1 MFTAIAKSQFCLF
14 LEQLNTWLYCL
25 WVLANGMLYRAHR
38 GVHLT
43 TEGCPFVL
51 EEEAVF
57 WFWFLGRSGTRFIP
71 ATRIPARLPLN
82 IWQLCDTLISATPGA
97 LVPPSLPFPWYG
109 LDIDKLTAAMGHFN
123 PILLP
128 CQQQTEWWN
137 NQFRAYL
144 GFSGA
149 AHVMSC
155 SGHGLTLCQSSSTWM
170 IAYFLLLF
178 GFCLRVFKN
187 LVFKLQNHDTNVSVW
202 VNKISIRGENLQMVA
217 FKEKCYIFGEMG
229 MRA

>member
-1 MFTAIAKSQFCLF
+1 MFTAIAKSQFCIF

-149 AHVMSC
+149 AKVMGS
-155 SGHGLTLCQSSSTWM
+155 LCANQAQHEWLHISS
-170 IAYFLLLF
+170 
-178 GFCLRVFKN
+178 FCLGFVCAF
-187 LVFKLQNHDTNVSVW
+187 S
-202 VNKISIRGENLQMVA
+202 KIWYLNYKIMIPMCQCE
-217 FKEKCYIFGEMG
+217 
-229 MRA
+229 